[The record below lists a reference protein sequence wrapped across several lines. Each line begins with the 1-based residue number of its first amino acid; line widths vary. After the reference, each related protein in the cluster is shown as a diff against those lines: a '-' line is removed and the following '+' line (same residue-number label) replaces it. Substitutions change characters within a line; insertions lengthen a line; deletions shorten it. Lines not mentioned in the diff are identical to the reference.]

1 MHRWRGYVDVPIT
14 SGGKVKTERLGHRL
28 RLDIVYHDALS
39 RCRDTANLLHPTTT
53 VETDGPRPWR
63 MGPQFEG
70 WPITRESL
78 RHAQFLVNNNHICP
92 VGGEPF
98 WWWYRDW
105 TDWIDR
111 LHSGGL
117 RVGVVTHNRN
127 IQALYSRHGA
137 VFSPRL
143 YDRVG
148 PEPLSVHVF
157 SGGAVAPWGGRC
169 TPPGIY
175 LIRHAPT
182 SFGT

>member
-70 WPITRESL
+70 RPITPEGI
-78 RHAQFLVNNNHICP
+78 RHAQFLAVHPDMCP
-92 VGGEPF
+92 IHGEPF
-98 WWWYRDW
+98 GTWYEHW
-105 TDWIDR
+105 TKWIDQ
-111 LHSGGL
+111 LDSNGL
-117 RVGVVTHNRN
+117 RVGVITHNRN
-127 IQALYSRHGA
+127 IQALYSRRDGE
-137 VFSPRL
+137 FDPEL
-143 YDRVG
+143 YNRVG
-148 PEPLSVHVF
+148 PGPLSVHTF
-157 SGGAVAPWGGRC
+157 SGGIVAPWDELSV
-169 TPPGIY
+169 PPGVY
-175 LIRHAPT
+175 LVRHAET